1 MNMKT
6 WIPLGLAVVLGVVA
20 MVVARDMLGKKGEQ
34 KQAVGN
40 LTAIVVTKGSIAPGQ
55 ELKADDLT
63 MGEVAS
69 ASLPEGAF
77 TDIKQA
83 VGRTTQMSLAKGQP
97 ILPTVLAAE
106 GAGTG
111 WQALV
116 PKDMRAITIEVNEFS
131 GLAGMITPNANVDVA
146 TTVQGEDNAG
156 MSSRTIVQNVKVL
169 AVGQRVS
176 ADQKPQTNPNNGQPE
191 PFRNVTLLVKP
202 EEAEA
207 IHLATQTGRPWLLL
221 RNGKDDKVEKS
232 SGVTVADLRG
242 KASKLA
248 KDRDPFGTPIGDL
261 LTKPAAA
268 PTTQPTD
275 SGRRVK
281 IIRGGVE
288 TEVVVPELPKQ
299 ATDTGIVTSTK
310 ESAQ

>member
-20 MVVARDMLGKKGEQ
+20 MVVAKDMLGKKNEQ

-40 LTAIVVTKGSIAPGQ
+40 LTSIVVTKGSMAPGQ
-55 ELKADDLT
+55 ELKAEDLA
-63 MGEVAS
+63 MGEVATT
-69 ASLPEGAF
+69 SLPEGAF

-83 VGRTTQMSLAKGQP
+83 VGRTTQVSLSKGQP
-97 ILPTVLAAE
+97 ILQTVLAAD
-106 GAGTG
+106 GAGNG

-116 PKDMRAITIEVNEFS
+116 PPDMRAITIEVNEFS
-131 GLAGMITPNANVDVA
+131 GLAGMITPSSDVDVV
-146 TTVQGEDNAG
+146 TTIQGEDNTG

-207 IHLATQTGRPWLLL
+207 IQLATQTGRPWLLL

-232 SGVTVADLRG
+232 TGVSVADLRG
-242 KASKLA
+242 KNNKLN
-248 KDRDPFGTPIGDL
+248 KDRDPFGTPISDL
-261 LTKPAAA
+261 MTRPVGS
-268 PTTQPTD
+268 PTTQPTEP
-275 SGRRVK
+275 GRRVK
-281 IIRGGVE
+281 IIRGGQE
-288 TEVVVPELPKQ
+288 SEVTLPEPTKPS
-299 ATDTGIVTSTK
+299 TDPGVVTSTK
-310 ESAQ
+310 EGAQ